1 MTWTWTSVWYVIDSD
16 GVVNEMIDE
25 FGMDPFVRSSY
36 GVKLSWLD
44 IQDECVLIKRY
55 CLIVIR
61 IGK

>member
-1 MTWTWTSVWYVIDSD
+1 MDLDIGMAYVIDSD

-25 FGMDPFVRSSY
+25 FGMVTLSCVA